1 MNFSGNEMDEI
12 VNDFITESS
21 ESLDALG
28 QKFIELEKNPG
39 STGLLNDIFRS
50 VHTIK
55 GAAGFLG
62 FQTIVEVTHL
72 TEDVMNRLRKGEMK
86 VDPLIMDAILE
97 SIDLIKILIRKIK
110 EKSGEPV
117 DIQGVTSA
125 LGAILKA
132 SEGGAGGA
140 MGAGAKAVTP
150 QTEGASSKPGASSN
164 TLSSPQDARTDKGVG
179 ASSQEK
185 GHEHRQTAG
194 GVGGVEP
201 QRPSADTQEPKEA
214 PGVQAKAGEGH
225 AREKEQSIR
234 VDIER
239 LDSVM
244 NLIGELVL
252 SRNRLMMLGGKLSEW
267 NSENEVVGNM
277 DEAIGQ
283 LDLVTADLQ
292 LAVMKMRMQPIAK
305 VFNKFPRMVRDLA
318 RQNGKE
324 VELLIS
330 GEETELDKTVIEE
343 IGDPLVHLIRNAVDH
358 GIEPPEERTARG
370 KPGAGVVKLSAYQE
384 GQHIIVSVADDG
396 KGIDPADIKRSA
408 VEKGVL
414 SPEEADKMG
423 AKDAMN
429 LIFIPGFSTA
439 KTVSN
444 ISGRGVGMDVVKTNI
459 TRINGTINIE
469 SEPGKGSRI
478 VFRLPLTLAII
489 QVLTVKAG
497 EEIFGIPLSMVV
509 ENIRLRSDEIRTVGG
524 REVVHIRDR
533 VFPVVRLDTL
543 VKGSSRADGSGWKYV
558 VIIGA
563 GEKTLGVVVD
573 RLRGQEE
580 IVMKSMGE
588 YLKGTKGTA
597 GACINGEGSVILI
610 LDVSG
615 LLEASENL
623 AAC

>member
-1 MNFSGNEMDEI
+1 MSFSGIEMDEI

-21 ESLDALG
+21 ESLEALG

-97 SIDLIKILIRKIK
+97 SIDLIKILIGKIK
-110 EKSGEPV
+110 KKNGEPV
-117 DIQGVTSA
+117 DIQGVTST
-125 LGAILKA
+125 LGAILKGC
-132 SEGGAGGA
+132 EGGGGGA
-140 MGAGAKAVTP
+140 RAKAVTP
-150 QTEGASSKPGASSN
+150 QTDGAPQGVDAGALSKPGASSN
-164 TLSSPQDARTDKGVG
+164 TPSSPQDARTDKGAG
-179 ASSQEK
+179 ASSPEK
-185 GHEHRQTAG
+185 GHEDRQT
-194 GVGGVEP
+194 VEP
-201 QRPSADTQEPKEA
+201 QRPAASPQEPKEA
-214 PGVQAKAGEGH
+214 PRVQAKAEEGH

-267 NSENEVVGNM
+267 NSENEVVGHM

-292 LAVMKMRMQPIAK
+292 LSVMKMRMQPIAK

-358 GIEPPEERTARG
+358 GIEPPEERLSRG
-370 KPGAGVVKLSAYQE
+370 KPRTGVVKLSAYQE

-396 KGIDPADIKRSA
+396 KGIDPAGIKRSA
-408 VEKGVL
+408 VEKGIL

-423 AKDAMN
+423 ARDAMN

-469 SEPGKGSRI
+469 SEPGKGSRM

-497 EEIFGIPLSMVV
+497 EEIFGIPLSMVI

-543 VKGSSRADGSGWKYV
+543 IKGSSQTDGSGWKYI
-558 VIIGA
+558 VIVGA
-563 GEKTLGVVVD
+563 GEKTLGIVVD

-615 LLEASENL
+615 LLEGSEKL
-623 AAC
+623 AVC